1 MRNFLRHV
9 LSAPIDEGA
18 AAFGA
23 EADIDIDSIPA
34 GDATPGAHNEGGDR
48 GDAALFDD
56 SPAPK
61 ADAPVRDEQGR
72 FARKTV
78 EEEFPEDR
86 GDNPADPNSAEAK
99 AKDEPEAKDEP
110 KGKDKS
116 EDKPEGKTE
125 DKSGTEQEPEP
136 EPEPEQKLDDKGRPI
151 PNMVPR
157 SRMQKEAERRRA
169 AEHLLEQQNRSR
181 ALTSELVDLQAS
193 YDKLESREIEAMKA
207 NDFDL
212 LPQIRKDMRAIQEAM
227 ATKRAESIA
236 DERAREQLE
245 NLKFEELLT
254 NLRSTHAVLD
264 DNNADA
270 FDQGTVDEINELFQ
284 SLSPKY
290 GKVIAMTRAVEYV
303 LGVEQAAAVKPLGQ
317 QTPQDRARQERRKE
331 AVSRAT
337 AAVSNQP
344 KSPAVAPPAAA
355 SALVRTPQTLKD
367 IESMSEAE
375 QAKARGDFDYA
386 E

>member
-9 LSAPIDEGA
+9 LSTPIDEGA

-61 ADAPVRDEQGR
+61 ADAPARDEQGR
-72 FARKTV
+72 FVRKTV

-99 AKDEPEAKDEP
+99 AKDEPEGKDKPEDKP
-110 KGKDKS
+110 EDKS
-116 EDKPEGKTE
+116 EDKPEDKPE
-125 DKSGTEQEPEP
+125 DKSGTEQ

-264 DNNADA
+264 DNNAEA

>member
-61 ADAPVRDEQGR
+61 ADAPARDEQGR

-99 AKDEPEAKDEP
+99 AKDKP
-110 KGKDKS
+110 
-116 EDKPEGKTE
+116 EDKPEGKTEDKSEGKTE

>member
-9 LSAPIDEGA
+9 LNAPVDEGA
-18 AAFGA
+18 ASFGS

-48 GDAALFDD
+48 GDVALFDD

-61 ADAPVRDEQGR
+61 TDAPARDESGR
-72 FARKTV
+72 FVKQKSV
-78 EEEFPEDR
+78 EEEYPEDR
-86 GDNPADPNSAEAK
+86 GDNPVDPAAEAK
-99 AKDEPEAKDEP
+99 PEAKADDKPEAKP
-110 KGKDKS
+110 EDKPEAKADDKS
-116 EDKPEGKTE
+116 EDEIKEPDEPAAGK
-125 DKSGTEQEPEP
+125 DAQ
-136 EPEPEQKLDDKGRPI
+136 QLDDKGRPV

-181 ALTSELVDLQAS
+181 ALTTELVDLQAN
-193 YDKLESREIEAMKA
+193 YDKLEAREIEAMKA

-212 LPQIRKDMRAIQEAM
+212 LPQIRKDMRAVQEAM

-236 DERAREQLE
+236 DTRAREQLE

-254 NLRSTHAVLD
+254 SLRATHAVLD
-264 DNNADA
+264 DNNPEA
-270 FDQGTVDEINELFQ
+270 FDQGAVDEINELFQ

-290 GKVIAMTRAVEYV
+290 GKAIAMTRAVEYV
-303 LGVEQAAAVKPLGQ
+303 LGVEQAAAIKPLGQ

-331 AVSRAT
+331 AVTRAT
-337 AAVSNQP
+337 TAVASQP
-344 KSPAVAPPAAA
+344 KSPAAAPPAAA
-355 SALVRTPQTLKD
+355 SALVRTPTTLKD
-367 IESMSEAE
+367 IEAMSEAE
-375 QAKARGDFDYA
+375 QARARGDFDIA